1 MSEQFTGVLFPGQG
15 SQEADMGRDLA
26 ESDSAAMEIWK
37 MAEQASG
44 HPLREVF
51 WDQGCGEM
59 GATRYVQPALTAV
72 NLTLWMRLKS
82 KLRAAYSA
90 GHSLGE
96 YCALCAAQ
104 VLELRTV
111 LELTSLRG
119 RLMDEADPHSRGG
132 MAAILKLKKDQVE
145 DMVAGVASDL
155 DKVIL
160 VANYNTPTQ
169 TVVSGDKEALSRLE
183 PLVQEARGRLFH
195 LPVSGAFHSPMM
207 QEAAEELSDVMRKLD
222 WKTPAFPVFFN
233 ATAGMEQDPEKIR
246 RIMSTQMTSPVYFAQ
261 LIENMYDHGAKQ
273 FVELGPKGVLTRMI
287 PQILGRDA
295 GIEARNLSCL
305 KDVEPEK

>member
-1 MSEQFTGVLFPGQG
+1 MSKQLTGVLFPGQG
-15 SQEADMGRDLA
+15 SQEANMGRDLA
-26 ESDSAAMEIWK
+26 ESDSTAMELWK
-37 MAEQASG
+37 MAERACG
-44 HPLREVF
+44 HPLREIF

-59 GATRYVQPALTAV
+59 DATRYVQPALTAV
-72 NLTLWMRLKS
+72 NLALWMRLES
-82 KLRAAYSA
+82 KLGAAYSA

-104 VLELRTV
+104 VLEPRAV

-132 MAAILKLKKDQVE
+132 MAAILKLQKDQVE
-145 DMVAGVASDL
+145 DLVAQVARDL

-169 TVVSGDKEALSRLE
+169 TVVSGDKEALQHLE
-183 PLVQEARGRLFH
+183 SLVQEAKGRLFH

-222 WKTPAFPVFFN
+222 WKKPAFPIFFN
-233 ATAGMEQDPEKIR
+233 STAAMEQDPEKIK

-261 LIENMYDHGAKQ
+261 LIENMHEQGVKH
-273 FVELGPKGVLTRMI
+273 FVELGPKGVLSRMI

-295 GIEARNLSCL
+295 GIEARNLSSL
-305 KDVEPEK
+305 NDIELEN

>member
-1 MSEQFTGVLFPGQG
+1 MSKQLTGVLFPGQG
-15 SQEADMGRDLA
+15 SQEVNMGRDLA

-44 HPLREVF
+44 HPLREIF
-51 WDQGCGEM
+51 WDQGCQEM
-59 GATRYVQPALTAV
+59 DATRYVQPALTAV
-72 NLTLWMRLKS
+72 NLTLWISLKS
-82 KLRAAYSA
+82 KLEAAYSA

-104 VLELRTV
+104 VLEPQAV
-111 LELTSLRG
+111 LQLTSLRG
-119 RLMDEADPHSRGG
+119 RLMDEADPHSQGG

-145 DMVAGVASDL
+145 DMVARVASDT
-155 DKVIL
+155 DKGIL

-169 TVVSGDKEALSRLE
+169 TVVSGDKEALNQLE

-207 QEAAEELSDVMRKLD
+207 QEAAEELAEVMRKLD
-222 WKTPAFPVFFN
+222 WKKPAFPVFFN

-246 RIMSTQMTSPVYFAQ
+246 GIMSTQMTSPVYFAQ
-261 LIENMYDHGAKQ
+261 LVEKMYEQGVRQ
-273 FVELGPKGVLTRMI
+273 YVELGPKGVLTRMI
-287 PQILGRDA
+287 PQILGRDS
-295 GIEARNLSCL
+295 GIETSNLSCL
-305 KDVEPEK
+305 KDIELED

>member
-1 MSEQFTGVLFPGQG
+1 MSKQLTGVLFPGQG
-15 SQEADMGRDLA
+15 SQEANMGRDLA
-26 ESDSAAMEIWK
+26 ESDAAAMEIWK

-44 HPLREVF
+44 HPLREIF

-59 GATRYVQPALTAV
+59 DATRYVQPALTAV
-72 NLTLWMRLKS
+72 NLALWMRLKL
-82 KLRAAYSA
+82 KLGGDYTA

-104 VLELRTV
+104 VLEPRAV

-132 MAAILKLKKDQVE
+132 MAAILKLKRDQVE
-145 DMVAGVASDL
+145 DLVSRVARDT

-169 TVVSGDKEALSRLE
+169 TVVSGDKEALNHLE
-183 PLVQEARGRLFH
+183 TLVQEAKGRLFH

-207 QEAAEELSDVMRKLD
+207 QEAAEELSDVMRKLE
-222 WKTPAFPVFFN
+222 WKTPVFPVFFN
-233 ATAGMEQDPEKIR
+233 ATARMEQDPEKIR
-246 RIMSTQMTSPVYFAQ
+246 QIMSAQMTSPVYFAQ
-261 LIENMYDHGAKQ
+261 LIENMHEQGVGQ
-273 FVELGPKGVLTRMI
+273 FVELGPKGVLSKMI

-295 GIEARNLSCL
+295 GVEARNLSCL
-305 KDVEPEK
+305 KDIELEN

>member
-1 MSEQFTGVLFPGQG
+1 MSKQLTGVLFPGQG
-15 SQEADMGRDLA
+15 SQEANMGRDLA
-26 ESDSAAMEIWK
+26 ESDSSAMEIWK

-44 HPLREVF
+44 HPLREIF

-59 GATRYVQPALTAV
+59 DATRYVQPALTSV
-72 NLTLWMRLKS
+72 NLALWMRLKS
-82 KLRAAYSA
+82 KLGAAYTA

-104 VLELRTV
+104 VLEPRAV

-132 MAAILKLKKDQVE
+132 MAAILKLKRDQVE
-145 DMVAGVASDL
+145 DLVSRVARDT
-155 DKVIL
+155 DQVIL

-169 TVVSGDKEALSRLE
+169 TVVSGDKEALNRLE

-222 WKTPAFPVFFN
+222 WKTPDFPIYFN
-233 ATAGMEQDPEKIR
+233 ATASMEQDPEKIR
-246 RIMSTQMTSPVYFAQ
+246 QIMSTQMTSPVYFAQ
-261 LIENMYDHGAKQ
+261 IIENMHEQGVGQ
-273 FVELGPKGVLTRMI
+273 FVELGPKGVLSKMI

-295 GIEARNLSCL
+295 GVETRNLSCL
-305 KDVEPEK
+305 NDIQLEN